1 MPTPHYHNRLLPAG
15 GDFAF
20 VRMAVRGRTVAG
32 LLSLLLLHA
41 GCSQPEKSNNKLFS
55 DEQFQELSL
64 SLSDKEQY
72 FDTDNLISN
81 ERPFQHLIPAIKDK
95 LPAGGAYL
103 GVGPD
108 QNFTYISGTR
118 PSIAFIIDIRRHN
131 LLQHLYFKEL
141 FERAPNRVEFL
152 SLLLSRPT
160 QTELSSRG
168 LNAADLVEIFLGLPA
183 DRSLTDSTVS
193 AVFSSLR
200 RRFPEMIQ
208 EADRPFLDQMAGT
221 FRQEGLRL
229 RFRSHRRRPRF
240 FYPTLGELLTGTDRQ
255 GIEHGYLSSES
266 YYSFVR
272 TMQFENRIIPLVGDL
287 GGTESLKAIGG
298 FLEGSEIELSLF
310 YVSNVEFYLASNGK
324 FHLFSSNVGT
334 LPINGSSLLLRTVF
348 RYGTAH
354 PETAPG
360 SNVTPLIQSVEAFLR
375 HNSQARTRSY
385 YDLVMNDYIPVFSEG
400 GVK

>member
-1 MPTPHYHNRLLPAG
+1 M
-15 GDFAF
+15 
-20 VRMAVRGRTVAG
+20 AG

-41 GCSQPEKSNNKLFS
+41 GCSQPERNRRLFS
-55 DEQFQELSL
+55 DEQFHELSL
-64 SLSDKEQY
+64 RLSEEEQY

-81 ERPFQHLIPAIKDK
+81 ERPYQHLIPAIKDR
-95 LPAGGAYL
+95 LPSGGAYL

-108 QNFTYISGTR
+108 QNFTYIANTR

-168 LNAADLVEIFLGLPA
+168 LNAAGLVEIFLGLPA
-183 DRSLTDSTVS
+183 DRLLTDRTVS
-193 AVFSSLR
+193 AAFSSLR
-200 RRFPEMIQ
+200 RRFPAMIQ

-221 FRQEGLRL
+221 FRQEGLQL

-240 FYPTLGELLTGTDRQ
+240 FYPTLGELLTGTDRR

-266 YYSFVR
+266 SYSVVR
-272 TMQFENRIIPLVGDL
+272 TMQLENRIIPLVGDL
-287 GGTESLKAIGG
+287 GGEESLKAIGG
-298 FLEGSEIELSLF
+298 FLEEREIELSLF

-324 FHLFSSNVGT
+324 FHLFSTNVGS
-334 LPINGSSLLLRTVF
+334 LPINGRSLLLRMVF
-348 RYGTAH
+348 RHGAAH
-354 PETAPG
+354 RETAPD
-360 SNVTPLIQSVEAFLR
+360 SYVTPLIQSVEAFVR
-375 HNSQARTRSY
+375 HNSEARYRSY
-385 YDLVMNDYIPVFSEG
+385 YDLVMNDYIPVFSQ
-400 GVK
+400 